1 MPRFVIKGT
10 NGTSFTLV
18 CDEHVKN
25 QLLSPDIDPAL
36 KDMVVKMLIENQKPV
51 PQFQR
56 PPPPA
61 PPPSSQSEETDF
73 PSTSESAHSTSES
86 VPSTPESA
94 PSTSES
100 VPGYVHVWK
109 DKEEDMLVHLRHE
122 RQDLFLKTRNH
133 GILWQEISNELS
145 KVFKT
150 KISCTQALNKYNNLK
165 KRWKEI
171 IDAGTGTER
180 KDFRLKEEFDLV
192 FGTKPSAKPCTTL
205 DSSSLITSDDPS
217 PEESPSKSTRSSR
230 KIHPKRVKNLPQK
243 RKLQTSKV
251 LEDLSNSE
259 KEFNSKI
266 EKFHNEKMARMD
278 RFLDLFERSLEK
290 K

>member
-1 MPRFVIKGT
+1 MPRLVIKGT

-73 PSTSESAHSTSES
+73 PSTSESVPSTSES
-86 VPSTPESA
+86 VPSTSESA
-94 PSTSES
+94 PSTS
-100 VPGYVHVWK
+100 GYVHVWNE
-109 DKEEDMLVHLRHE
+109 KEEDMLVHLRHE

-133 GILWQEISNELS
+133 GILWQEIANQLS
-145 KVFKT
+145 TVFKN

-205 DSSSLITSDDPS
+205 DSSTSSPITSDDPS
-217 PEESPSKSTRSSR
+217 PEESPSKSARSSR